1 MRRVSSF
8 PLRARSFVLSITST
22 ACAALALIA
31 CGSDDGGS
39 PTGGAGAS
47 SASTLSYRDY
57 QTRQLQA
64 ACERN
69 VRCDDAPK
77 PVDECLAGY
86 DAPETRQ
93 QIDVFEKGVDEGR
106 IAFDAAAAEIALEAY
121 ATFACD
127 RGIDVLT
134 ANNRVLTGL
143 VKETDRC
150 FAHVECAKVDDTL
163 GGRRYCVSGCDFL
176 TGETGAEGTCEKSP
190 ISTGV
195 CPSK

>member
-1 MRRVSSF
+1 MNRFLFSGRRLVG
-8 PLRARSFVLSITST
+8 VLVAIASAS
-22 ACAALALIA
+22 LALVA
-31 CGSDDGGS
+31 CGSDASDT
-39 PTGGAGAS
+39 PAGGAGSAGS
-47 SASTLSYRDY
+47 SAASTLTYREY
-57 QTRQLQA
+57 QTRQLEA

-69 VRCDDAPK
+69 VRCDEAPK
-77 PVDECLAGY
+77 SVEECLAAY
-86 DAPETRQ
+86 DVPETQQ

-106 IAFDAAAAEIALEAY
+106 IAFDSAAADVALDAY

-143 VKETDRC
+143 VEETDRC

-163 GGRRYCVSGCDFL
+163 SGRRYCVSGCDFL
-176 TGETGAEGTCEKSP
+176 TGVTGAEGTCQQSP